1 MQTGSKILRQVNK
14 RKRFN
19 ILLSVRE
26 IEGLLDRLPED
37 GEVFKFLS
45 TGGFSAISFIRFVAR
60 RTVIRRLTVST
71 LRVGKKE
78 MQALHVL
85 HSGQRLD
92 KAEFIIGSFM
102 KNDSKTGRRYG
113 YYDLFEQICRKN
125 GWAFAVAQNHS
136 KLLLFDTYAG
146 KFVIETSSNLNENP
160 KMEQFSFERS
170 TELYEFYLAALEP
183 LLKGGSKFG
192 SQCEITGEPDQTPD
206 QPGEGRQDDG

>member
-1 MQTGSKILRQVNK
+1 MQTGSKILRKVNK

-37 GEVFKFLS
+37 DEVFKFLS

-78 MQALHVL
+78 MQSMNVL

-92 KAEFIIGSFM
+92 RAEFIIGSFM

-136 KLLLFDTYAG
+136 KLLLFNTDAG

-183 LLKGGSKFG
+183 LLKGGSEFG
-192 SQCEITGEPDQTPD
+192 CQCEIPGEPEQTPD
-206 QPGEGRQDDG
+206 QPGEECQDDG

>member
-37 GEVFKFLS
+37 GEVYKFLS

-92 KAEFIIGSFM
+92 RAEFLIGSFM

-113 YYDLFEQICRKN
+113 YYDLFEQICQRN
-125 GWAFAVAQNHS
+125 GWTFAVAQNHS
-136 KLLLFDTYAG
+136 KLLLFDTDAG

-170 TELYEFYLAALEP
+170 AELYEFYLTALEP
-183 LLKGGSKFG
+183 LLKGGRKFG
-192 SQCEITGEPDQTPD
+192 GQCKISGEPEEAPD
-206 QPGEGRQDDG
+206 QPGEGGQDGG